1 MLSKN
6 LIKIFVLVLYIGLA
20 YEAEHAIDSIPVRD
34 HGLLQLMF
42 FLPDTI
48 EKIKLIKEEVPTR
61 ISKSKGL
68 IVGNAPSKP
77 VEIKK
82 SSTMGQIIVGFEDET
97 EWIIRKLTSGP
108 TEVDVIS
115 IVRMPGLGKTTLA
128 YRVFNDKSVVEIIS
142 TSVLGAQSTKS
153 IMRKSSCKRFSIK
166 LLV

>member
-1 MLSKN
+1 MVSCRLCS
-6 LIKIFVLVLYIGLA
+6 
-20 YEAEHAIDSIPVRD
+20 
-34 HGLLQLMF
+34 F
-42 FLPDTI
+42 FPDTI
-48 EKIKLIKEEVPTR
+48 EKIKLIKEEVLAR

-82 SSTMGQIIVGFEDET
+82 SSTMGQITVGFEDET

-128 YRVFNDKSVVEIIS
+128 YRVFNDKSVVDHFGVRAWCTVDQEHFE
-142 TSVLGAQSTKS
+142 K
-153 IMRKSSCKRFSIK
+153 K
-166 LLV
+166 